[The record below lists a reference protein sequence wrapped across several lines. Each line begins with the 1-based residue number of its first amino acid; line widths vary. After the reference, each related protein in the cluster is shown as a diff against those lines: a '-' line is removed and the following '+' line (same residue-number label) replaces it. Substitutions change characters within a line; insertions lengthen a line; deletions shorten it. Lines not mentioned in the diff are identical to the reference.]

1 MTNPDCILEM
11 INVSK
16 TFPGVKALDQVNLSI
31 RKGSI
36 HALMGENGAGKSTLM
51 KILYGLYT
59 PDAGG
64 EVFFDGQL
72 FTPKAP
78 IDAIRSGLA
87 MVPQEISPSANLSVA
102 ANFFLGREMKKGVLI
117 DQKEMDEQTNQ
128 VLEELGI
135 PMNVET
141 LMQDVSVAKAQLLA
155 IATAVS
161 YNAKLIIM
169 DEPTTALTE
178 SEVHQLYQI
187 VKKVQARGIAI
198 IYISHKLGEVF
209 ELSDEV
215 SVIRDG
221 QYIGTKKTTDIT
233 KEELINMMVG
243 RDMDEMFQRANVSI
257 GETLLDVRN
266 LSLPGKFENINF
278 TIKRG
283 EIFGIAGLVGA
294 GRSEVVEAIFGYKS
308 AASGDIYLHG
318 EKIEISKPSDA
329 IKHRI
334 GFVTE
339 DRKLTG
345 LMLNMSVTDNMIMPE
360 LLPYEKHHLI
370 SAELAS
376 DAANEMK
383 EQLRIKTPTVDT
395 IIGNLS
401 GGNQQKVLIARWL
414 LLEPEILILDEP
426 TKGID
431 IGAKAEIYKL
441 IVELARLGKAI
452 IIVSSEMLEL
462 LSLSD
467 RIMVMAEGQE
477 VGIVDRENATQ
488 EIILEMAAGG
498 DVPSHHHDTQ
508 QQEESELKTEGVA

>member
-1 MTNPDCILEM
+1 MTNSDCILEM

-59 PDAGG
+59 PDMGG
-64 EVFFDGQL
+64 DIFFDGQP
-72 FTPKAP
+72 FMPKAP
-78 IDAIRSGLA
+78 IDAIRAGLA

-102 ANFFLGREMKKGVLI
+102 ANFFLGRELKKGALI
-117 DQKEMDEQTNQ
+117 DQKAMNEETNK
-128 VLEELGI
+128 VLDELGI
-135 PMNVET
+135 SMDVET

-161 YNAKLIIM
+161 HNAKLIIM

-178 SEVHQLYQI
+178 SEVHQLYRI
-187 VKKVQARGIAI
+187 VKKVQQRGIAI

-221 QYIGTKKTTDIT
+221 QYIGTKKTTDIS
-233 KEELINMMVG
+233 KEELISMMVG
-243 RDMDEMFQRANVSI
+243 REMDEMFQREEVTI

-266 LSLPGKFENINF
+266 LSLSGKFENINF
-278 TIKRG
+278 TVRKG

-294 GRSEVVEAIFGYKS
+294 GRSEVVEAIFGYKT
-308 AASGDIYLHG
+308 AQSGDIYLHG
-318 EKIEISKPSDA
+318 EKIAIQQPIDA

-345 LMLNMSVTDNMIMPE
+345 LMLNMSVTDNMIMPD
-360 LLPYEKHHLI
+360 LLPYEKYHLI
-370 SAELAS
+370 SEELAEEV
-376 DAANEMK
+376 ANSMK
-383 EQLRIKTPTVDT
+383 EQLRIKTPSVDT

-467 RIMVMAEGQE
+467 RIMVMSEGKE
-477 VGIVDRENATQ
+477 VGIIDRENASQ
-488 EIILEMAAGG
+488 EAILEMAAGG
-498 DVPSHHHDTQ
+498 EVPTTTAQDETKL
-508 QQEESELKTEGVA
+508 ELHKGVA

>member
-1 MTNPDCILEM
+1 MTNSDSILEM

-16 TFPGVKALDQVNLSI
+16 TFPGVKALDQVNLTI

-59 PDAGG
+59 PDEGG
-64 EVFFDGQL
+64 EILFDGQP
-72 FTPKAP
+72 FTPKVP
-78 IDAIRSGLA
+78 IDAIRTGLA
-87 MVPQEISPSANLSVA
+87 MVPQEISPSGNLSVA
-102 ANFFLGREMKKGVLI
+102 ANFFLGRELRKGFLMDHQAMNKETAKVL
-117 DQKEMDEQTNQ
+117 D
-128 VLEELGI
+128 ELGI
-135 PMNVET
+135 PMEVET

-161 YNAKLIIM
+161 YDAKLIIM

-178 SEVHQLYQI
+178 SEVQQLYKI
-187 VKKVQARGIAI
+187 VRKVQERGISI

-221 QYIGTKKTTDIT
+221 EYIGTKQTSDIT

-243 RDMDEMFQRANVSI
+243 REMDEMFERERVEI
-257 GETLLDVRN
+257 GETLLEVNN
-266 LSLPGKFENINF
+266 LSLPGKFEDISF
-278 TIKRG
+278 DVKKG
-283 EIFGIAGLVGA
+283 EVFGIAGLVGA
-294 GRSEVVEAIFGYKS
+294 GRSEVVEAIFGYK
-308 AASGDIYLHG
+308 AAQSGDIYLHG
-318 EKIEISKPSDA
+318 KRVEIYKPMDA
-329 IKHRI
+329 IKQRI

-360 LLPYEKHHLI
+360 LDPYIKSGLI
-370 SAELAS
+370 SDELAS
-376 DAANEMK
+376 HVAEDMK
-383 EQLRIKTPTVDT
+383 KQLRIKTPTVDT
-395 IIGNLS
+395 IIDNLS

-414 LLEPEILILDEP
+414 LLEPEVLILDEP

-431 IGAKAEIYKL
+431 VGAKAEIYKL

-467 RIMVMAEGQE
+467 RIMVMAEGRE
-477 VGIVDRENATQ
+477 IGIVDREQATQ
-488 EIILEMAAGG
+488 EVILEMAAGG
-498 DVPSHHHDTQ
+498 EVPSEQTIDT
-508 QQEESELKTEGVA
+508 SDLRIEGVA

>member
-1 MTNPDCILEM
+1 MNNSDYILEM
-11 INVSK
+11 KNVSK
-16 TFPGVKALDQVNLSI
+16 TFPGVKALDQVNLTI

-64 EVFFDGQL
+64 EIFFDGQP

-78 IDAIRSGLA
+78 IDAIRTGLA
-87 MVPQEISPSANLSVA
+87 MVPQEISPSANLSVTD
-102 ANFFLGREMKKGVLI
+102 NFFLGRELKKGFLM
-117 DQKEMDEQTNQ
+117 DQKKMNAKTNQ
-128 VLEELGI
+128 ILEELGI
-135 PMNVET
+135 PMKVET

-161 YNAKLIIM
+161 YDAKLIIM

-178 SEVHQLYQI
+178 SEVHHLYQI
-187 VKKVQARGIAI
+187 VRKVQQRGIAI

-209 ELSDEV
+209 ELADEV

-221 QYIGTKKTTDIT
+221 QYIGTKKTVDIT

-243 RDMDEMFQRANVSI
+243 REMSDMFQREDVPI
-257 GETLLDVRN
+257 GDTLLEVKN

-278 TIKRG
+278 SVRKG

-294 GRSEVVEAIFGYKS
+294 GRSEVVEAIFGYK
-308 AASGDIYLHG
+308 AAKTGGIYVHG
-318 EKIEISKPSDA
+318 EKIIIDKPMDA
-329 IKHRI
+329 IKQRI
-334 GFVTE
+334 GLVTE

-360 LLPYEKHHLI
+360 LAPYVVNGLI
-370 SAELAS
+370 SEELAA
-376 DAANEMK
+376 DVANSMK
-383 EQLRIKTPTVDT
+383 KQLRIKTPTVET

-414 LLEPEILILDEP
+414 LLEPEVLILDEP

-467 RIMVMAEGQE
+467 RIMVMAEGRE
-477 VGIVDRENATQ
+477 IGIVDRENATQ
-488 EIILEMAAGG
+488 EVILEMAAGG
-498 DVPSHHHDTQ
+498 DVPSQ
-508 QQEESELKTEGVA
+508 QKQQVDSIPNIEGVA

>member
-1 MTNPDCILEM
+1 MTNSDSILEM

-16 TFPGVKALDQVNLSI
+16 TFPGVKALDQVNLTI

-59 PDAGG
+59 PDEGG
-64 EVFFDGQL
+64 EILFDGQP
-72 FTPKAP
+72 FTPKVP
-78 IDAIRSGLA
+78 IDAIRTGLA
-87 MVPQEISPSANLSVA
+87 MVPQEISPSGNLSVA
-102 ANFFLGREMKKGVLI
+102 ANFFLGRELRKGFLMDHQAMNKETAKVL
-117 DQKEMDEQTNQ
+117 D
-128 VLEELGI
+128 ELGI
-135 PMNVET
+135 PMEVET

-161 YNAKLIIM
+161 YDAKLIIM

-178 SEVHQLYQI
+178 SEVQQLYKI
-187 VKKVQARGIAI
+187 VRKVQERGISI

-221 QYIGTKKTTDIT
+221 EYIGTKQTSDIT

-243 RDMDEMFQRANVSI
+243 REMDEMFERERVEI
-257 GETLLDVRN
+257 GETLLEVNN
-266 LSLPGKFENINF
+266 LSLPGKFEDISF
-278 TIKRG
+278 DVKKG
-283 EIFGIAGLVGA
+283 EVFGIAGLVGA
-294 GRSEVVEAIFGYKS
+294 GRSEVVEAIFGYK
-308 AASGDIYLHG
+308 AAQSGDIYLHG
-318 EKIEISKPSDA
+318 KRVEIYKPMDA
-329 IKHRI
+329 IQRRI

-360 LLPYEKHHLI
+360 LGPYIKSGLI
-370 SAELAS
+370 SDELAS
-376 DAANEMK
+376 HVAEDMK
-383 EQLRIKTPTVDT
+383 KQLRIKTPTVDT
-395 IIGNLS
+395 IIDNLS

-414 LLEPEILILDEP
+414 LLEPEVLILDEP

-431 IGAKAEIYKL
+431 VGAKAEIYKL

-467 RIMVMAEGQE
+467 RIMVMAEGRE
-477 VGIVDRENATQ
+477 IGIVDREQATQ
-488 EIILEMAAGG
+488 EVILEMAAGG
-498 DVPSHHHDTQ
+498 DVPSEQTIDT
-508 QQEESELKTEGVA
+508 SDLRIEGVA

>member
-1 MTNPDCILEM
+1 MTNSDSILEM

-16 TFPGVKALDQVNLSI
+16 TFPGVKALDQVNLTI

-59 PDAGG
+59 PDEGG
-64 EVFFDGQL
+64 EILFDGQP
-72 FTPKAP
+72 FTPKVP
-78 IDAIRSGLA
+78 IDAIRTGLA
-87 MVPQEISPSANLSVA
+87 MVPQEISPSGNLSVA
-102 ANFFLGREMKKGVLI
+102 ANFFLGRELRKGFLMDHQAMNKETAKVL
-117 DQKEMDEQTNQ
+117 D
-128 VLEELGI
+128 ELGI
-135 PMNVET
+135 PMEVET

-161 YNAKLIIM
+161 YDAKLIIM

-178 SEVHQLYQI
+178 SEVQQLYKI
-187 VKKVQARGIAI
+187 VRKVQERGISI

-221 QYIGTKKTTDIT
+221 EYIGTKQTSDIT

-243 RDMDEMFQRANVSI
+243 REMDEMFERERVEI
-257 GETLLDVRN
+257 GETLLEVNN
-266 LSLPGKFENINF
+266 LSLPGKFEDISF
-278 TIKRG
+278 DVKKG
-283 EIFGIAGLVGA
+283 EVFGIAGLVGA
-294 GRSEVVEAIFGYKS
+294 GRSEVVEAIFGYK
-308 AASGDIYLHG
+308 AAQSGDIYLHG
-318 EKIEISKPSDA
+318 KRVEIYKPMDA
-329 IKHRI
+329 IKRRI

-360 LLPYEKHHLI
+360 LSPYVKSGLI
-370 SAELAS
+370 SDELAS
-376 DAANEMK
+376 HVAEDMK
-383 EQLRIKTPTVDT
+383 KQLRIKTPTVDT
-395 IIGNLS
+395 IIDNLS

-414 LLEPEILILDEP
+414 LLEPEVLILDEP

-431 IGAKAEIYKL
+431 VGAKAEIYKL

-467 RIMVMAEGQE
+467 RIMVMAEGRE
-477 VGIVDRENATQ
+477 IGIVDREQATQ
-488 EIILEMAAGG
+488 EVILEMAAGG
-498 DVPSHHHDTQ
+498 DVPSEQTIDT
-508 QQEESELKTEGVA
+508 SDLRIEGVA

>member
-1 MTNPDCILEM
+1 MTNSDSILEM

-16 TFPGVKALDQVNLSI
+16 TFPGVKALDQVNLTI

-59 PDAGG
+59 PDEGG
-64 EVFFDGQL
+64 EILFDGQP
-72 FTPKAP
+72 FTPKVP
-78 IDAIRSGLA
+78 IDAIRTGLA
-87 MVPQEISPSANLSVA
+87 MVPQEISPSGNLSVA
-102 ANFFLGREMKKGVLI
+102 ANFFLGRELRKGFLMDHQAMNKETAKVL
-117 DQKEMDEQTNQ
+117 D
-128 VLEELGI
+128 ELGI
-135 PMNVET
+135 PMEVET

-161 YNAKLIIM
+161 YDAKLIIM

-178 SEVHQLYQI
+178 SEVQQLYKI
-187 VKKVQARGIAI
+187 VRKVQERGISI

-221 QYIGTKKTTDIT
+221 EYIGTKQTSDIT

-243 RDMDEMFQRANVSI
+243 REMDEMFERERVEI
-257 GETLLDVRN
+257 GETLLEVNN
-266 LSLPGKFENINF
+266 LSLPGKFEDISF
-278 TIKRG
+278 DVKKG
-283 EIFGIAGLVGA
+283 EVFGIAGLVGA
-294 GRSEVVEAIFGYKS
+294 GRSEVVEAIFGYK
-308 AASGDIYLHG
+308 AAQSGDIYLHG
-318 EKIEISKPSDA
+318 KRVEIYKPMDA
-329 IKHRI
+329 IKQRI

-360 LLPYEKHHLI
+360 LGPYIKSGLI
-370 SAELAS
+370 SDELAS
-376 DAANEMK
+376 HVAEDMK
-383 EQLRIKTPTVDT
+383 KQLRIKTPTVDT
-395 IIGNLS
+395 IIDNLS

-414 LLEPEILILDEP
+414 LLEPEVLILDEP

-431 IGAKAEIYKL
+431 VGAKAEIYKL

-467 RIMVMAEGQE
+467 RIMVMAEGRE
-477 VGIVDRENATQ
+477 IGIVDREQATQ
-488 EIILEMAAGG
+488 EVILEMAAGG
-498 DVPSHHHDTQ
+498 EVPSEQTIDT
-508 QQEESELKTEGVA
+508 SDLRIEGVA